1 MHPCRRYLTPDDTH
15 DLYVICLGKEHARD
29 VFEEAICVHC
39 EHFFK
44 KKAPLSFVS
53 LSEKKEKRQPSA
65 SRGSGPAAAEARRRM
80 SS

>member
-29 VFEEAICVHC
+29 VFEEAICMHC
-39 EHFFK
+39 EHFFNE
-44 KKAPLSFVS
+44 KAPLSFVS
-53 LSEKKEKRQPSA
+53 LSENRSA
-65 SRGSGPAAAEARRRM
+65 ICSGPAVAEARRRM

>member
-44 KKAPLSFVS
+44 EKAPLSFVS
-53 LSEKKEKRQPSA
+53 LSEKKKRQPSA

>member
-53 LSEKKEKRQPSA
+53 LSEKKKKK
-65 SRGSGPAAAEARRRM
+65 GSHLLPAVQDPPLLRHGGE
-80 SS
+80 

>member
-53 LSEKKEKRQPSA
+53 LSGKKRQPSA
-65 SRGSGPAAAEARRRM
+65 FRGSGPAAAEARRRM